1 MAAAG
6 IGADSEGRLLL
17 GLLQVGALAGK
28 SRVMG
33 AGLLLMGVDVLRRWA
48 RFVDVGDGD
57 GSRRRVVGGQGG
69 ARNWPMGAK
78 GSVRRRCGNFGLAGA
93 PIGRTVWLG
102 LMLLLAL
109 LCVPRCVPRC

>member
-33 AGLLLMGVDVLRRWA
+33 AGLLSMGVDVLRRWV

-57 GSRRRVVGGQGG
+57 GDGRVVSGQWG
-69 ARNWPMGAK
+69 ARNWSMGAR
-78 GSVRRRCGNFGLAGA
+78 GSVGRRCGSLGLAGA
-93 PIGRTVWLG
+93 PIARAVWLG
-102 LMLLLAL
+102 LLLLL
-109 LCVPRCVPRC
+109 VLHFVPRC